1 MECCTRGSRAAH
13 EELVGDDAGDA
24 VASPRQQVVFDSVDL
39 MEAWVA
45 EGGWTCLLLVG
56 NNAAGYTEQAYKV
69 QSGWHT
75 ASYAFSTHMVNPWIS
90 RPILTRSCC
99 GPTGCHGQRA
109 AAIGAPADS
118 RIGATCPACECCGW
132 LSASRWAPSV
142 LAAEPDRWLTY
153 QAPR

>member
-90 RPILTRSCC
+90 RPILTRRCC

-109 AAIGAPADS
+109 AAIGRRARRQPYWCDLPCLRMLRVAF
-118 RIGATCPACECCGW
+118 RLAMGAQCSSC
-132 LSASRWAPSV
+132 
-142 LAAEPDRWLTY
+142 
-153 QAPR
+153 